1 MSITKT
7 YSYIMTYKFIEP
19 VIKSYYSKPIVIKEK
34 GPLPPPFFGKNL
46 SVSAGFGISVILLV
60 SILNFLIIFF
70 FKISLVAIILVQ

>member
-34 GPLPPPFFGKNL
+34 GKYDKEVNPKSCSKLYVRLK
-46 SVSAGFGISVILLV
+46 
-60 SILNFLIIFF
+60 
-70 FKISLVAIILVQ
+70 